1 MIKEELDE
9 NKESTDKAEDK
20 DEPICSFEEC
30 VFDFLKRQVRIDEE
44 VFIKLDKTMDFVI
57 KLSEFIQKTSG
68 FLIKHN
74 DYIQKVF
81 EFVTELEDKNKILEK
96 EVTLLRKEL
105 DELKSQGK

>member
-57 KLSEFIQKTSG
+57 KL
-68 FLIKHN
+68 N